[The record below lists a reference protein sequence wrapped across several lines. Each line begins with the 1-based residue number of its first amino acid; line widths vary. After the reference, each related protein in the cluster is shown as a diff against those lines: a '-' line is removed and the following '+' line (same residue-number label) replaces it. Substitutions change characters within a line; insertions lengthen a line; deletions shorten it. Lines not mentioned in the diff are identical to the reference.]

1 MSVDSQM
8 SLINLNLWQIYLVKQ
23 RNFEILAKLCY
34 GLLKISALSLEE
46 AEEQPV
52 LPKSMNG
59 TGAWKSFI
67 LSTVPILALAFS
79 SEIQHP
85 AESYKTCYFFAFIMA
100 ARYSQ
105 HLGILGQVGKME
117 MEGMNLK
124 EQPQSIAWVG
134 DWLEKP
140 SS

>member
-23 RNFEILAKLCY
+23 QSFEILAKFCY
-34 GLLKISALSLEE
+34 RFLKISALSLEE
-46 AEEQPV
+46 VEEQPV
-52 LPKSMNG
+52 LPNSMNE

-67 LSTVPILALAFS
+67 LSTVPVLGLAFS

-85 AESYKTCYFFAFIMA
+85 TESYKIRYFFVFIVA
-100 ARYSQ
+100 THYSQ
-105 HLGILGQVGKME
+105 YLGILGQVSKME

-124 EQPQSIAWVG
+124 EQSQSIAWVE
-134 DWLEKP
+134 DRLQKP
-140 SS
+140 FS